1 MKKNMEE
8 ILYAVEDLDEKETL
22 ELLNKLARLKA
33 KIVTKKNIK
42 NINNRPNNKKDDIRI
57 EKVGR
62 ILFRGRE
69 VAYIKKNFS
78 VEREDKKTGTIELIK
93 PIQEY
98 SAVRLPYSEYLE
110 GLVATIPYEVFNKYK
125 EKIRT
130 DYKTLSMR
138 TIVKKMVADLTGKK
152 SKKKEKRKE
161 GKLKYIKLNEIQDY
175 LNSKYYN
182 VEDENKPLFKVELF

>member
-1 MKKNMEE
+1 MKKDMEE

-22 ELLNKLARLKA
+22 ELLNKLTHLRT
-33 KIVTKKNIK
+33 KIVTKKNI
-42 NINNRPNNKKDDIRI
+42 NSRRPNNKKDIRI

-78 VEREDKKTGTIELIK
+78 VEKENKKTGMIELIE
-93 PIQEY
+93 PTQEY
-98 SAVRLPYSEYLE
+98 SVIRLPYSEYLE
-110 GLVATIPYEVFNKYK
+110 GLVATIPYEVLNKYK

-138 TIVKKMVADLTGKK
+138 TIVKKMVSDLSGKK

>member
-8 ILYAVEDLDEKETL
+8 ILYAVEDLDEKEML
-22 ELLNKLARLKA
+22 ELLNKLTRLKT
-33 KIVTKKNIK
+33 KIVTKKKAKDVSYSNK
-42 NINNRPNNKKDDIRI
+42 NDIRI
-57 EKVGR
+57 EKVGK

-69 VAYIKKNFS
+69 VAYIKKNFA
-78 VEREDKKTGTIELIK
+78 VEKENKKTGMIERIEPAQK
-93 PIQEY
+93 Y

-110 GLVATIPYEVFNKYK
+110 GLVATVPYEVFNKDK

-138 TIVKKMVADLTGKK
+138 TIVKKMVTDLSGKK
-152 SKKKEKRKE
+152 SKKKEKRRE
-161 GKLKYIKLNEIQDY
+161 GKLKYIGLNEIQEF

-182 VEDENKPLFKVELF
+182 VEDENKPLFKVELL